1 MVQQPFN
8 QNLSEEDFR
17 KSVNIIDKDK
27 SFILSHLS
35 DYLQEDM
42 SRIVTTPVLFYT
54 TSFQANSGV
63 VNITVIGKPAPNY
76 LNGSSQFLDGTRKLS
91 GLMLG

>member
-1 MVQQPFN
+1 MVQQPLN

-17 KSVNIIDKDK
+17 KTVNIIDKDK
-27 SFILSHLS
+27 SFILSHIG
-35 DYLQEDM
+35 DYLQVDM

-54 TSFQANSGV
+54 VNFQANSGI
-63 VNITVIGKPAPNY
+63 VNITVLGKPAPNY
-76 LNGSSQFLDGTRKLS
+76 LDGSSQFLDGKRKLS